1 MTRTAQTNGNGAANR
16 ANMLDGSAWLK
27 RSFSIWRELDRTPEE
42 KNIAHPAAFS
52 EALVERLI
60 ECYVP
65 QQGMTV
71 LDCFAGGG
79 TALIASNRMGMNA
92 IGVDINPVFHSE
104 FLKRAGIMGREQSN
118 CRYHVGDARLLSE
131 FIDAESVDFCVTSPP
146 YWDILN
152 RRRSADGK
160 QNRNYSDDR
169 RDLGNFAHYDD
180 FMHGMGDV
188 IGQVQTVL
196 KPRALFVVNVMDLRK
211 GGQFYPLHIDI
222 VQAAAAAGFSLEDII
237 IWDRQKEYNN
247 MRPLGYPY
255 RFIINKVHE
264 YLLVLRKET

>member
-1 MTRTAQTNGNGAANR
+1 MTRSAPLNGAAMR

-27 RSFSIWRELDRTPEE
+27 RSFSIWRELDRTRQE
-42 KNIAHPAAFS
+42 KDIGHPAAFS

-65 QQGMTV
+65 RQGMTV
-71 LDCFAGGG
+71 LDCFAGSG
-79 TALIASNRMGMNA
+79 TALVASARMGMRA
-92 IGVDINPVFHSE
+92 VGVDINPAFRAA
-104 FLKRAGIMGREQSN
+104 FLDRVGIMGSEPDDN

-131 FIDAESVDFCVTSPP
+131 FITAESVDFCVTSPP

-160 QNRNYSDDR
+160 RNRNYSDDR
-169 RDLGNFAHYDD
+169 RDLGNFARYDE
-180 FMHGMGDV
+180 FMRGMTEV
-188 IGQVQTVL
+188 IGQVRTVL
-196 KPRALFVVNVMDLRK
+196 KPRALFIVNVMDLRK
-211 GGQFYPLHIDI
+211 GGKFYPLHIDI
-222 VQAAAAAGFSLEDII
+222 AREATVAGFSLEDII

-264 YLLVLRKET
+264 YLLVLRKEA

>member
-1 MTRTAQTNGNGAANR
+1 MTQPAQLNGVGKR
-16 ANMLDGSAWLK
+16 ANMLGGAEWLK
-27 RSFSIWRELDRTPEE
+27 RSFSIWRELDRTAQE
-42 KNIAHPAAFS
+42 KCISHPAAFS

-71 LDCFAGGG
+71 LDCFAGSG
-79 TALIASNRMGMNA
+79 TTLVASNRMGMQS
-92 IGVDINPVFHSE
+92 IGVDINPAFRSA
-104 FLKRAGIMGREQSN
+104 FLERAGIVGREPDN
-118 CRYHVGDARLLSE
+118 CRYHVGDARGLSK
-131 FIDAESVDFCVTSPP
+131 FVDADSVDFCVTSPP

-160 QNRNYSDDR
+160 QNRNYSDDS
-169 RDLGNFAHYDD
+169 RDLGNFSQYDE
-180 FMHGMGDV
+180 FVSGMANV
-188 IGQVQTVL
+188 IEQVRVVL
-196 KPRALFVVNVMDLRK
+196 KPRGLFVINVMDLRK
-211 GGQFYPLHIDI
+211 GGKFYPLHIDI
-222 VQAAAAAGFSLEDII
+222 VREATADGFSLEDII

-264 YLLVLRKET
+264 YLLVLRKED

>member
-1 MTRTAQTNGNGAANR
+1 MSAARVANKTEGKR
-16 ANMLDGSAWLK
+16 ANMLGGAEWLK
-27 RSFSIWRELDRTPEE
+27 RSFSIWRELDRTPQERE
-42 KNIAHPAAFS
+42 ISHPAAFS

-71 LDCFAGGG
+71 LDCFAGSG
-79 TALIASNRMGMNA
+79 TTLIAATRMKMQA
-92 IGVDINPVFHSE
+92 IGVDINPTFHSSFAE
-104 FLKRAGIMGREQSN
+104 RAKKVGLKPKN
-118 CRYHVGDARLLSE
+118 YRYIVGDARSLSK
-131 FIDAESVDFCVTSPP
+131 FIDSETVDFCVTSPP

-160 QNRNYSDDR
+160 QNRSYSNDPD
-169 RDLGNFAHYDD
+169 DLGNLSQYDE
-180 FMHGMGDV
+180 FVGGMTDT
-188 IGQVQTVL
+188 IAQVWSIL
-196 KPRALFVVNVMDLRK
+196 KPRSLFVINVMDLRK
-211 GGQFYPLHIDI
+211 GGKFYPLHIDI
-222 VQAAAAAGFSLEDII
+222 VREAEAIGFSLEDII

-264 YLLVLRKET
+264 YLLVLRKEN